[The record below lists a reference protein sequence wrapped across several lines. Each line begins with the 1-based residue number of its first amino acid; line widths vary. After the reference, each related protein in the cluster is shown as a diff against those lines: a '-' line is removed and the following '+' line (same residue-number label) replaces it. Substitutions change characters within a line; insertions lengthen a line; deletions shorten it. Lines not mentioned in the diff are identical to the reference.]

1 MKNNN
6 TNAKLANIRRAAAFL
21 RKALSECSGA
31 DLSLEMTVTKNDN
44 DVRLSFHRVDT
55 NFDATNIMRSLNIGE
70 RAKSVFAEAK
80 PWHTLEGQNGNISAR
95 VFAMGLP
102 STCQLVEVVERVP
115 KTQTVDTGEFIEVK
129 KFKTVCA

>member
-1 MKNNN
+1 MKN

-70 RAKSVFAEAK
+70 RAKNVFAEAK

-129 KFKTVCA
+129 KFKTVCG